1 MLGCWDRSCVFETSW
16 ENDKKKPKQILQHL
30 FPSGKPTHSCCVS
43 WKGKNNHY
51 SNDNLPLSL
60 PGWTNEDQ
68 HFNTP
73 CCALGLETGFQRK
86 CFTRQMTGHLTEWKM
101 QQTELMIFTSIFF
114 SSPPKKLRVIP
125 RQLTNPQNHLSN
137 HDLHVRLIRRPLTKW
152 RAFKVGAS
160 SSFTYSGLIT
170 GDKYRKDS
178 QAEIDGSGMA
188 REVFYRSLAMDIHN
202 EWWLS

>member
-1 MLGCWDRSCVFETSW
+1 MLGCWDHSCFFETSW
-16 ENDKKKPKQILQHL
+16 ENEKKKPKKYCNICFQVEKQ
-30 FPSGKPTHSCCVS
+30 KKHSCVVS

-68 HFNTP
+68 NFNTP
-73 CCALGLETGFQRK
+73 CLALKRDFNASVSL
-86 CFTRQMTGHLTEWKM
+86 RQMTGHLTEWKM
-101 QQTELMIFTSIFF
+101 QQTELTFFTSKSLF

-125 RQLTNPQNHLSN
+125 RQLTNPHHHLPN
-137 HDLHVRLIRRPLTKW
+137 HDLPVRLIRRILAKW
-152 RAFKVGAS
+152 RAFNVGAS

-178 QAEIDGSGMA
+178 QAEID
-188 REVFYRSLAMDIHN
+188 
-202 EWWLS
+202 W